1 MTRSLPREYP
11 NNRGLEPLMLTEFPT
26 SSNDLRK
33 TQNCYFEFRRP
44 SRICQLVPG
53 LASWHFQDFNGGG
66 ERRGRGR
73 GKGVPF
79 SVCFLEYSAQTL
91 TSDVARI
98 FLFSSVGPSSF
109 FLRLASSHRP
119 KFLAF

>member
-1 MTRSLPREYP
+1 
-11 NNRGLEPLMLTEFPT
+11 MLTEFPT

-73 GKGVPF
+73 GKGVRFLSVSLNTVRKLSLRTLPEFFFFHQLGHPLFF
-79 SVCFLEYSAQTL
+79 SV
-91 TSDVARI
+91 
-98 FLFSSVGPSSF
+98 
-109 FLRLASSHRP
+109 
-119 KFLAF
+119 